1 MRIVFRLIIYIVLL
15 YYPCLH
21 LRSMFAS
28 PKCWGRKD
36 WKEGSRL
43 TQLLHKWGLAFRPL
57 TLTTVSNVQLER
69 VEQFRYLGVIV
80 SSDLSW
86 SPQIQA
92 IVCRGK
98 RMLGSIYRK
107 YYKFSH
113 PATMLKLYI
122 AFVRPILEYVSF
134 VWASHK
140 LKDMEMLERVQ
151 HFALKISLKR
161 WSGHYSEKLVFAEL
175 PTLLFRRNC
184 ARVTIL
190 YKILNKLIDFPSGY
204 IEERVTSISYQL
216 RDFQC
221 NFKATFRPR
230 TNEVFHSFFPA
241 SIRLYNKLPFSTR
254 ESTNICVFRRKILHS
269 IFLSQPLS

>member
-1 MRIVFRLIIYIVLL
+1 
-15 YYPCLH
+15 
-21 LRSMFAS
+21 
-28 PKCWGRKD
+28 
-36 WKEGSRL
+36 
-43 TQLLHKWGLAFRPL
+43 
-57 TLTTVSNVQLER
+57 
-69 VEQFRYLGVIV
+69 
-80 SSDLSW
+80 
-86 SPQIQA
+86 
-92 IVCRGK
+92 
-98 RMLGSIYRK
+98 MLGSIYRK

-122 AFVRPILEYVSF
+122 AAMICQTNSGICFICVGPY
-134 VWASHK
+134 K

-161 WSGHYSEKLVFAEL
+161 WSGHYSEKRVFAEL

-184 ARVTIL
+184 ARVTVL

-241 SIRLYNKLPFSTR
+241 SIRLYNKLSISTR

-269 IFLSQPLS
+269 IFFSQPLS

>member
-1 MRIVFRLIIYIVLL
+1 MSNLKESNNSDIWVLL
-15 YYPCLH
+15 SVVICCGHPRFKL
-21 LRSMFAS
+21 LPVEVRE
-28 PKCWGRKD
+28 CW
-36 WKEGSRL
+36 
-43 TQLLHKWGLAFRPL
+43 A
-57 TLTTVSNVQLER
+57 
-69 VEQFRYLGVIV
+69 QFIENITN
-80 SSDLSW
+80 SS
-86 SPQIQA
+86 
-92 IVCRGK
+92 
-98 RMLGSIYRK
+98 
-107 YYKFSH
+107 SH

-122 AFVRPILEYVSF
+122 AFVRPILEYASF
-134 VWASHK
+134 VWAPHK

-184 ARVTIL
+184 ARVTVL
-190 YKILNKLIDFPSGY
+190 HKILNKLIDFPSGY

-241 SIRLYNKLPFSTR
+241 SIRLYNKLPISTR
-254 ESTNICVFRRKILHS
+254 ESTNICVFRRKVLHS